1 MLGIRY
7 WVLGEVRPVPNTQHP
22 IPNTQHFIKMENL
35 KHKESILVISTG
47 FVVLFLIFSLQWML
61 WIAAGVSILGLMSS
75 TIAYW
80 IHTGWMKLALALG
93 WINSKILLSIVF
105 FVFLMPVAF
114 LQRLVL
120 GDKLQLKK
128 KKEDE
133 GGYYVER
140 NYTYEKKDLENV
152 W

>member
-1 MLGIRY
+1 MD
-7 WVLGEVRPVPNTQHP
+7 
-22 IPNTQHFIKMENL
+22 NL
-35 KHKESILVISTG
+35 KHKESILVIATG
-47 FVVLFLIFSLQWML
+47 FIILFLIFKLPWML

-75 TIAYW
+75 TLAKW

-114 LQRLVL
+114 LQRLVS
-120 GDKLQLKK
+120 GDKLQLKR
-128 KKEDE
+128 KKEAE
-133 GGYYVER
+133 EGYYIER
-140 NYTYEKKDLENV
+140 NHTYEKKDLENV

>member
-1 MLGIRY
+1 
-7 WVLGEVRPVPNTQHP
+7 
-22 IPNTQHFIKMENL
+22 MENL

-47 FVVLFLIFSLQWML
+47 FLVLFLIFGLQWMI
-61 WIAAGVSILGLMSS
+61 WVAAGVSILGLMSS
-75 TIAYW
+75 TIARW

-114 LQRLVL
+114 LQRLVS
-120 GDKLQLKK
+120 GDKLQLKR
-128 KKEDE
+128 KKEGE

>member
-1 MLGIRY
+1 
-7 WVLGEVRPVPNTQHP
+7 
-22 IPNTQHFIKMENL
+22 MENL

-47 FVVLFLIFSLQWML
+47 FLVLYFIFELSWMIR
-61 WIAAGVSILGLMSS
+61 IAAVVSILGLMSS
-75 TIAYW
+75 TIARW

-114 LQRLVL
+114 LQRLIS
-120 GDKLQLKK
+120 GDKLQLKRR
-128 KKEDE
+128 KEE
-133 GGYYVER
+133 QGGYYVER